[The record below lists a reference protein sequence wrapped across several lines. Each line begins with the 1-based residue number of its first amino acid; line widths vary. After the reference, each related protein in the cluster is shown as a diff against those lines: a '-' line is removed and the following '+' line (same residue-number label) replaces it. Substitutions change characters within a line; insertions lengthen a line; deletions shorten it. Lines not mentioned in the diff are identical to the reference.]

1 MRQLNR
7 LSIRARLFLMVG
19 TGLAFGLVL
28 LTAALLSLLDFRDDT
43 RDVTHQVERTTTAL
57 TLVSAAQNAF
67 HGQTQALQNM
77 VIRNY
82 MPAEFDKARAVFVEQ
97 RQVFWEK
104 IAALEAGAGSEG
116 KANLS
121 ELRTLANDLNKLY
134 DDVLAENEAGMPKY
148 TMMVDAALRDADQPL
163 AESLNRTFDRIAQ
176 STRGTVA
183 QASQAADARF
193 ERNAMLIVIVGLCGN
208 LIVFGSSAMLG
219 RMMLQR
225 LGGELEPVVAATRRV
240 ADGDLTEETASGKAA
255 ADSLVAAVDTMR
267 RRLRTLIAEV
277 KQGAERTSA
286 DAGIVSASAA
296 HVANATGAQSDAAAQ
311 IAAGIQELTVGIS
324 MIAEKAGNAADSS
337 RLTQTRAAESG
348 QVIVDAI
355 SEIKGI
361 SEQAQITSAQMDELR
376 RCTNEIGRFAM
387 EIKQISEQTNLLSL
401 NAAIEA
407 ARAGEAGRGFA
418 VVADEVRKLANH
430 TAGTTQ
436 KIEGL
441 LDQLDQAAQQT
452 ADAVTSTASRAQR
465 GTTLTTTAI
474 EAISAI
480 RDSCNDSMQAAQEIV
495 EVLAEQREAA
505 EQIAQN
511 TERVAQVIEQG
522 AAAAAESSEAAKQMS
537 SLAGRLHQATL
548 QFSV

>member
-511 TERVAQVIEQG
+511 TERMAQVIEQG